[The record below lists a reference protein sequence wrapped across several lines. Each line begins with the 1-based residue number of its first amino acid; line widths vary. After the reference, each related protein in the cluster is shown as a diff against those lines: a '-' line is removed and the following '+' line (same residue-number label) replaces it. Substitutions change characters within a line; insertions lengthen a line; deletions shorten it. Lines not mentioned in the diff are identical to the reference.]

1 MGPRRFPEHLVNE
14 RIWGFVEDD
23 PPNEL
28 TTATSISPTTD
39 WVSENSISGVDSG
52 RIWGRVVDLQ
62 PTTVSSKVK
71 DLVREQIE
79 KVKVTVWETAT
90 NLVIEESGSTLSKE
104 QIVSSSTTDS
114 DKTIFSTT
122 TTIATTIPTTIPTT
136 TPRTRVAEVTL
147 KDYRVFDASDFAISL
162 DDLHWSHYLLIG
174 FACLAFLVC
183 MAQGLTCLYICLARK
198 NNPSGLSEV
207 KIVCGKKKPEK
218 PKQSKFKLCAGS
230 RSSKRSLSS

>member
-14 RIWGFVEDD
+14 RVWGFVEDD
-23 PPNEL
+23 PPNEV
-28 TTATSISPTTD
+28 TTSISPTTD
-39 WVSENSISGVDSG
+39 WLNSISGVDSG
-52 RIWGRVVDLQ
+52 RIWGRVVDSQ

-71 DLVREQIE
+71 DMVTEQIE
-79 KVKVTVWETAT
+79 KVKVTVWEAAT

-122 TTIATTIPTTIPTT
+122 TTIATTIPTTRPT
-136 TPRTRVAEVTL
+136 TRVAEVTL
-147 KDYRVFDASDFAISL
+147 KDYRVFEASDVAISL
-162 DDLHWSHYLLIG
+162 EDLHWSHYLLIG

-183 MAQGLTCLYICLARK
+183 MAQGLTCLYICLVRQ
-198 NNPSGLSEV
+198 NNPSGLSEA

-218 PKQSKFKLCAGS
+218 PKQNKQSKFESCAGS
-230 RSSKRSLSS
+230 RTSKRSLSS